1 MYEIDLNLSY
11 EDNVKLENFVEYKL
25 EMQGLQINILGSEIY
40 FIYNDSG
47 SKIELK
53 DDKIELVD
61 QINFEKGYDEKV

>member
-1 MYEIDLNLSY
+1 M
-11 EDNVKLENFVEYKL
+11 
-25 EMQGLQINILGSEIY
+25 NILGSEIY